1 MKKEDAVR
9 EQMGDVS
16 REMETLRYNQKAMLE
31 TKNTVIRV
39 RNAPMGSSVDLTM
52 AKERGGEFKGRPI
65 ETSQTVMRSSKKERT
80 KPERSI

>member
-1 MKKEDAVR
+1 MKKEDAVQ
-9 EQMGDVS
+9 EQMGNVS

-39 RNAPMGSSVDLTM
+39 RKAPMGSVDLTM
-52 AKERGGEFKGRPI
+52 AKERGGDFKGRPI

-80 KPERSI
+80 EPERSI